1 MRCVGATPIRHGEV
15 IAVKDAARRL
25 GCGFGRDRRQH
36 AAHLKGTSADRGQP
50 RVNTYRHPEK
60 LLRDDGDDDPE

>member
-25 GCGFGRDRRQH
+25 GVDLDEIDANMR
-36 AAHLKGTSADRGQP
+36 P
-50 RVNTYRHPEK
+50 I
-60 LLRDDGDDDPE
+60 